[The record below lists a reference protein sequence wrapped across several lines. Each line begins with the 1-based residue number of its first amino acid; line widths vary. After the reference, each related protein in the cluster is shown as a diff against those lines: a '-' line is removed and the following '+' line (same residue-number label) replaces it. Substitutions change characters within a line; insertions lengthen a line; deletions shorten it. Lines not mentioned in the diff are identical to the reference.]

1 MQELGLSHLWTQGDV
16 VTRATAILLLLMSL
30 ASWIVIQGVGH
41 RAPEV
46 DGAGR

>member
-30 ASWIVIQGVGH
+30 ASCCLLYTSDAADERG
-41 RAPEV
+41 
-46 DGAGR
+46 